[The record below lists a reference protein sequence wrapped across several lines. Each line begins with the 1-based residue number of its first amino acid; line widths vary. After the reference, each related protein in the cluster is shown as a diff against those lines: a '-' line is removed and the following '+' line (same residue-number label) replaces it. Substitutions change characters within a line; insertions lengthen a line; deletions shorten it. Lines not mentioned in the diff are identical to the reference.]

1 MPPSNKEALLQ
12 RHQANTLLN
21 MPAPSPMMRSET
33 DLSSDEFAAPL
44 DERII
49 ASTVEALE
57 SGQTHYVDV
66 PGIAPLRE
74 AIAEMLNAALG
85 AALSKANIIVTA
97 GVQEARF
104 LTLQMIGDLYG
115 RVAVPA
121 VVHPGVLKA
130 LGVRALQL
138 DRIPVTDERSL
149 PTLDAI
155 RAALEAGAQL
165 LYLESP
171 SRLTGAAYDAD
182 EVAAIAALLA
192 ESEAGVIWDQGLF
205 PWVSVKTFASPAAH
219 SAIAGRVA
227 VIGEAYPG
235 MGLAS
240 WFIGYIA
247 APEAWVAP
255 MQSQKQIMAI
265 CTSTASQ
272 YAALEASKLFPEAR
286 PARLAALKDLRQ
298 KLVELAPNAGLKP
311 IEGDAASV
319 LALRVTDG
327 DGARKLAALREAGFM
342 LADGAEFGAPGVL
355 RLSVTLGDAAAK
367 ALKALA

>member
-1 MPPSNKEALLQ
+1 MPLSNKEALLQ

-21 MPAPSPMMRSET
+21 MPSPPPMMRSET
-33 DLSSDEFAAPL
+33 DLSADEFAAPL

-57 SGQTHYVDV
+57 GGQTHYVDV

-74 AIAEMLNAALG
+74 AIAETLNAAVG
-85 AALSKANIIVTA
+85 AVFSKANIIVTA
-97 GVQEARF
+97 GMQEARF
-104 LTLQMIGDLYG
+104 LTLQMIGDLHG
-115 RVAVPA
+115 RVAAPS

-138 DRIPVTDERSL
+138 DRISVVDERGL
-149 PTLDAI
+149 PTVDAI
-155 RAALEAGAQL
+155 RAALEAGARL

-171 SRLTGAAYDAD
+171 SRLTGAAYSAD
-182 EVAAIAALLA
+182 EVATLAALLA
-192 ESEAGVIWDQGLF
+192 ESEAGVIWDQGLSS
-205 PWVSVKTFASPAAH
+205 WVPVKTFASLAAH
-219 SAIAGRVA
+219 RAIDGRVA

-235 MGLAS
+235 IGLAS

-286 PARLAALKDLRQ
+286 PARLAALVELRQ
-298 KLVELAPNAGLKP
+298 KLVELAPRAGLKP
-311 IEGDAASV
+311 IEGDAANV
-319 LALRVTDG
+319 LALRAIDG
-327 DGARKLAALREAGFM
+327 DGARKLAALREAGFA

-355 RLSVTLGDAAAK
+355 RLSVTLGDT
-367 ALKALA
+367 ALKALQALA